1 MIASPLQQ
9 TRPIPEDRQASG
21 SGKASAVVR
30 LRPPGRRRLAAAAL
44 VLAVAGAGAGGC
56 SSQSSDRSG
65 LFQPY
70 RSDLPQGNYVT
81 REMLDRVT
89 PGMTRTQ
96 VRAALGTPLLEPMFR
111 DNRWDYVFRY
121 VHASG
126 RSEKRH
132 VTIIFSDDKVASIQ
146 ADELPLREDPTD
158 PALPG
163 ARAPSR

>member
-9 TRPIPEDRQASG
+9 TRPAPEDRQAIRSRE
-21 SGKASAVVR
+21 ASASAPR
-30 LRPPGRRRLAAAAL
+30 ARPAGRRGLAAAAL
-44 VLAVAGAGAGGC
+44 VLAVASAAGC
-56 SSQSSDRSG
+56 SSGQSDRSG

-132 VTIIFSDDKVASIQ
+132 VTIFFSDDKVASIQ

-163 ARAPSR
+163 ARTRAR